1 MAYIDTTSDS
11 YLFFVAKVRSLRGE
25 CTLRMSSSQELYQI
39 VRWLVEL
46 DDEAEVTVDN
56 DTGKEIYRLLQKR
69 GCRVKPITKN
79 K

>member
-39 VRWLVEL
+39 VR
-46 DDEAEVTVDN
+46 
-56 DTGKEIYRLLQKR
+56 
-69 GCRVKPITKN
+69 
-79 K
+79 

>member
-25 CTLRMSSSQELYQI
+25 CTLRMSDSQDLYRM
-39 VRWLVEL
+39 VCWLVGL
-46 DDEAEVTVDN
+46 DDTAEVTVDN
-56 DTGKEIYRLLQKR
+56 DTGKEIFRLLQKR
-69 GCRVKPITKN
+69 GCRVKPITRN